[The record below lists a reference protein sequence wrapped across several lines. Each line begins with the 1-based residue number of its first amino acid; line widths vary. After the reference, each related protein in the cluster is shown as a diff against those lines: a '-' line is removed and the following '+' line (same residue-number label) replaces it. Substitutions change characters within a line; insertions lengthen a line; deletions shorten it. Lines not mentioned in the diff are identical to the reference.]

1 MNRGNNLAKLVAGI
15 VVIFAVVLVIVS
27 IISSS
32 SGRSTLEIN
41 TSNTEKV
48 ADNTENAADKGKND
62 YSSTTIEEKMDYLTK
77 KISVSTNS
85 PRKASVDLSGPS
97 LYDELPEIEKYPY
110 VVEGTGDINIEIFAS
125 PEKSGKD
132 KDGWIVEVAE
142 EFNQQGYTVDG
153 RTISVSVRNI
163 ASGLGADY
171 IISGKYVPD
180 AFTPSSM
187 LWGSLINAQGG
198 NVTIESERL
207 VGNVAGILV
216 NKSIKEKLVSTYG
229 KADVAAVLQAIVKNE
244 IVMGYT
250 NPLASSTGLNFL
262 LSTLNYY
269 DPKDLL
275 SEKAKSGFTTVQNNV
290 PYVAYTTMQMRESAA
305 SGKLSGMVMEYQ
317 TYVNDEELSKYE
329 FIPFGIRHD
338 NPLYEVGTLS
348 ADKKAVLDKFAEFC
362 LNESSQQ
369 KATDYG
375 FNGMN
380 EYTGEAYD
388 TNGGTV
394 LQAQQLWKQN
404 KDGGK
409 DIIAVF
415 VADTSGSMDGDPLN
429 QLKKSLINGAQY
441 INDNNYIGLVSY
453 SSDVTIELPVAK
465 FDLNQRAYFQ
475 GAVEDLQAV
484 GGTATY
490 DGITVAI
497 KMLLEAKASNPDAK
511 LMLFLLSDGET
522 NKGNALEYVEPLI
535 SQSQIPVYT
544 IGYNANIEALQAISN
559 INEAS
564 SINADSDDVI
574 YKIKS
579 LFNAQM

>member
-1 MNRGNNLAKLVAGI
+1 MNRGNNLTKFIIGI
-15 VVIFAVVLVIVS
+15 AVVFVFVLIIVS
-27 IISSS
+27 AISKL
-32 SGRSTLEIN
+32 SGGTIN
-41 TSNTEKV
+41 
-48 ADNTENAADKGKND
+48 KND
-62 YSSTTIEEKMDYLTK
+62 KEFEAFNSKTLNEKIEYLTK
-77 KISVSTNS
+77 SIKVDTNS
-85 PRKASVDLSGPS
+85 PRKASIDLTAPS
-97 LYDELPEIEKYPY
+97 LYDELPEIDKYPY
-110 VVEGTGDINIEIFAS
+110 VVEGKGDINIEIFAS
-125 PEKSGKD
+125 PEKSGSN
-132 KDGWIVEVAE
+132 KDGWIVEVAN
-142 EFNQQGYTVDG
+142 EFNKQGYTVG
-153 RTISVSVRNI
+153 GKTMSVSVRNI

-171 IISGKYVPD
+171 IISGKYTPD
-180 AFTPSSM
+180 AFSPSSE
-187 LWGSLINAQGG
+187 LWGNLIKAQGG
-198 NVTIESERL
+198 DVTVTADRL

-216 NKSIKEKLVSTYG
+216 NESTKDKLVSSYG
-229 KADVAAVLQAIVKNE
+229 KANMEAVLKAVVNNE

-262 LSTLNYY
+262 LSTLYYY
-269 DPKDLL
+269 DQKDLL
-275 SEKAKSGFTTVQNNV
+275 SDKAKAGFTSVQNNV

-305 SGKLSGMVMEYQ
+305 SGKLDGMVMEYQ
-317 TYVNDEELSKYE
+317 TYKNDEELSKYE

-348 ADKKAVLDKFAEFC
+348 EDKKSVLDAFAKYC
-362 LNESSQQ
+362 LEESSQSL
-369 KATDYG
+369 ATEYG
-375 FNGMN
+375 FNGLNDYQN
-380 EYTGEAYD
+380 ENYD

-415 VADTSGSMDGDPLN
+415 VADTSGSMDGDPIN
-429 QLKKSLINGAQY
+429 QLKKSLVNGAQY
-441 INDNNYIGLVSY
+441 INDNNYVGLVSY
-453 SSDVTIELPVAK
+453 SSDVTVELPIAK
-465 FDLNQRAYFQ
+465 FDLNQRSYFQ

-497 KMLLEAKASNPDAK
+497 DMLLKAKESNPDAK

-522 NKGNALEYVEPLI
+522 NEGNSLDYVEPI
-535 SQSQIPVYT
+535 IAGCQIPVYT
-544 IGYNANIEALQAISN
+544 IGYNANIDALQKISN

>member
-1 MNRGNNLAKLVAGI
+1 MSWLR
-15 VVIFAVVLVIVS
+15 
-27 IISSS
+27 
-32 SGRSTLEIN
+32 N
-41 TSNTEKV
+41 TAIKEM
-48 ADNTENAADKGKND
+48 
-62 YSSTTIEEKMDYLTK
+62 EEKMNGKNNLVK
-77 KISVSTNS
+77 FALGISVIFIVVLILVSMASKFSGVSNRDEKELETFNNKSLTEKLEYLSQSIKVGTNS
-85 PRKASVDLSGPS
+85 PRKASVDLATPS
-97 LYDELPEIEKYPY
+97 LYDELPEIEKYPL

-125 PEKSGKD
+125 PEKSGD
-132 KDGWIVEVAE
+132 GKDGWIVEVAKK
-142 EFNQQGYTVDG
+142 FNEQGYTIDG

-171 IISGKYVPD
+171 IISGKYAPD
-180 AFTPSSM
+180 AFSPSSI
-187 LWGSLINAQGG
+187 LWGNLIKAQGG
-198 NVTIESERL
+198 DVTIEADRL

-216 NKSIKEKLVSTYG
+216 SKSTKEMLESKYG
-229 KADVAAVLQAIVKNE
+229 AADMEAVLTAVVNNE
-244 IVMGYT
+244 MVMGYT

-269 DPKDLL
+269 DASNLL
-275 SEKAKSGFTTVQNNV
+275 SDKAKAGFTTFQNNV

-305 SGKLSGMVMEYQ
+305 SGKLDGMVMEYQ

-338 NPLYEVGTLS
+338 NPIYQVGALS
-348 ADKKAVLDKFAEFC
+348 EDKKAVLDQFTEYS
-362 LNESSQQ
+362 LNDSSQDL
-369 KATDYG
+369 AAEYG
-375 FNGMN
+375 FNGLN
-380 EYTGEAYD
+380 DYAGESYD
-388 TNGGTV
+388 VNGSTV

-415 VADTSGSMDGDPLN
+415 VADVSGSMDGDPIN

-453 SSDVTIELPVAK
+453 STDVEIELPIAK

-475 GAVEDLQAV
+475 GAVEDLQA
-484 GGTATY
+484 GGNTATY
-490 DGITVAI
+490 DGITVAV
-497 KMLLEAKASNPDAK
+497 KMLLEAKETNPDAK

-522 NKGNALEYVEPLI
+522 NIGNSLDYVEPVI
-535 SQSQIPVYT
+535 KESSIPVYT
-544 IGYNANIEALQAISN
+544 IGYNKDITALQAISN

>member
-1 MNRGNNLAKLVAGI
+1 MNRGNNLTKLIAGI
-15 VVIFAVVLVIVS
+15 VIIFAVILLVVS
-27 IISSS
+27 AISSLSGKATKESNATNISKTANETDNNQS
-32 SGRSTLEIN
+32 SYDN
-41 TSNTEKV
+41 TS
-48 ADNTENAADKGKND
+48 
-62 YSSTTIEEKMDYLTK
+62 IEEKLNYLTK
-77 KISVSTNS
+77 RINVSTNS

-97 LYDELPEIEKYPY
+97 LYDELPEIEKYPL
-110 VVEGTGDINIEIFAS
+110 VVEGTGEIKIEIFAS

-132 KDGWIVEVAE
+132 KDGWIVEVAQN
-142 EFNQQGYTVDG
+142 FNQQGYTVNG

-171 IISGKYVPD
+171 IISGKYIPD
-180 AFTPSSM
+180 AFTPSSK

-198 NVTIESERL
+198 DVTLESERL

-216 NKSIKEKLVSTYG
+216 DTSTKEKLVSSYG
-229 KADVAAVLQAIVKNE
+229 KADMEAVLKAVVKNE

-262 LSTLNYY
+262 LTTLNYY
-269 DPKDLL
+269 DPKNLL
-275 SEKAKSGFTTVQNNV
+275 SETAKAGFTSFQNNV

-305 SGKLSGMVMEYQ
+305 SGKLNGMVMEYQ
-317 TYVNDEELSKYE
+317 TYVNEEELSKYE

-348 ADKKAVLDKFAEFC
+348 GDKKAVLDQFTEFC

-369 KATDYG
+369 RATEFG
-375 FNGMN
+375 FNGLN
-380 EYTGEAYD
+380 DYQGEAYD

-415 VADTSGSMDGDPLN
+415 VADTSGSMDGDPIN

-453 SSDVTIELPVAK
+453 STDVTIELPITK

-490 DGITVAI
+490 DGITIAI
-497 KMLLEAKASNPDAK
+497 KMLMEAKASNPDAK

-522 NKGNALEYVEPLI
+522 NKGNALEKVEPLI

-544 IGYNANIEALQAISN
+544 IGYNANIDALQTISN

>member
-1 MNRGNNLAKLVAGI
+1 MKGMGIGMNRGNYTKLITGI
-15 VVIFAVVLVIVS
+15 AVVFVFVLILVSFISRATEGTGKSSKEVDAFSTKTLDEKIQYLNNS
-27 IISSS
+27 I
-32 SGRSTLEIN
+32 
-41 TSNTEKV
+41 KV
-48 ADNTENAADKGKND
+48 D
-62 YSSTTIEEKMDYLTK
+62 
-77 KISVSTNS
+77 TNS
-85 PRKASVDLSGPS
+85 PRKASIELTSPS
-97 LYDELPEIEKYPY
+97 LYDELPDINKYPY
-110 VVEGTGDINIEIFAS
+110 VVEGTGAINIEVFAS
-125 PEKSGKD
+125 PEKSGKN
-132 KDGWIVEVAE
+132 KDSWIVDVAK
-142 EFNQQGYTVDG
+142 EFNAQNYSIDG
-153 RTISVSVRNI
+153 KLISVSVRSM
-163 ASGLGADY
+163 ASGQGADY

-180 AFTPSSM
+180 AFTPSSE
-187 LWGSLINAQGG
+187 LWGNLINAQGG
-198 NVTIESERL
+198 NVTVEAKRL

-216 NKSIKEKLVSTYG
+216 NKSTKTKLESSYG
-229 KADVAAVLQAIVKNE
+229 KADMQAVLKAVVNNE
-244 IVMGYT
+244 MVMGYT

-269 DPKDLL
+269 DSKDLL
-275 SEKAKSGFTTVQNNV
+275 SNTAKEGFTSFQNNV
-290 PYVAYTTMQMRESAA
+290 PFVAYTTMQMRESAA
-305 SGKLSGMVMEYQ
+305 SGKLDGMVMEYQ

-348 ADKKAVLDKFAEFC
+348 DDKKAVLDQFSEYC
-362 LNESSQQ
+362 LNNTSQAL
-369 KATDYG
+369 ATEYG
-375 FNGMN
+375 FNGLN
-380 EYTGEAYD
+380 SYQSENYD

-394 LQAQQLWKQN
+394 LQAQQLWKEN

-415 VADTSGSMDGDPLN
+415 VADTSGSMDGDPIS

-441 INDNNYIGLVSY
+441 INDNNYVGLVSY
-453 SSDVTIELPVAK
+453 SSDVTVELPIAK

-475 GAVEDLQAV
+475 GAVEDMQAV

-490 DGITVAI
+490 DGITVAV
-497 KMLLEAKASNPDAK
+497 KMLLDAKVNNPNAK

-522 NKGNALEYVEPLI
+522 NEGNTLDFVQPVIEE
-535 SQSQIPVYT
+535 SGIPVYT
-544 IGYNANIEALQAISN
+544 IGYNANIEALQTISN

>member
-1 MNRGNNLAKLVAGI
+1 MNAKNNLMKFVGGI
-15 VVIFAVVLVIVS
+15 AVIFIAVLIIVS
-27 IISSS
+27 VISKSA
-32 SGRSTLEIN
+32 GNIDNNAN
-41 TSNTEKV
+41 TSNKEMETFNSKTLDEKIAYLSESINV
-48 ADNTENAADKGKND
+48 NTNA
-62 YSSTTIEEKMDYLTK
+62 
-77 KISVSTNS
+77 
-85 PRKASVDLSGPS
+85 PRKASIDLSSPT
-97 LYDELPEIEKYPY
+97 LYDELPEIDKYPY
-110 VVEGTGDINIEIFAS
+110 VTEGNGEINVEIFGS
-125 PEKSGKD
+125 PEKSGSD
-132 KDGWIVEVAE
+132 KDGWLAKVAKD
-142 EFNQQGYTVDG
+142 FNEQGYTVNG
-153 RTISVSVRNI
+153 KTISVSVRNI

-171 IISGKYVPD
+171 IISGKYAPD
-180 AFTPSSM
+180 AFSPSSE
-187 LWGSLINAQGG
+187 LWGNLINAQGG
-198 NVTIESERL
+198 SVTVEADRL

-216 NKSIKEKLVSTYG
+216 NKDTKDKLTKSYG
-229 KADVAAVLQAIVKNE
+229 KADMEAVLKAVVNNE

-269 DPKDLL
+269 DKDNLL
-275 SEKAKSGFTTVQNNV
+275 SDKAKQGFTTFQNNV

-305 SGKLSGMVMEYQ
+305 SGKLDGMVMEYQ
-317 TYVNDEELSKYE
+317 TYTNDAELSKYE

-348 ADKKAVLDKFAEFC
+348 ADKKSVLDQFKDYC
-362 LNESSQQ
+362 LNDSSQALA
-369 KATDYG
+369 KDYG
-375 FNGMN
+375 FNGLN
-380 EYTGEAYD
+380 DYVGEDYNTD
-388 TNGGTV
+388 GSTI

-415 VADTSGSMDGDPLN
+415 VADTSGSMDGDPMT
-429 QLKKSLINGAQY
+429 QLKKSLVNGAQY

-453 SSDVTIELPVAK
+453 SSDVTTELPIAK

-475 GAVEDLQAV
+475 GAIEDMQAG

-497 KMLLEAKASNPDAK
+497 NMLLEAKKANPNAK

-522 NKGNALEYVEPLI
+522 NEGHSLDFVEPVI
-535 SQSQIPVYT
+535 KESGIPVYT
-544 IGYNANIEALQAISN
+544 IGYNANIDALQTISN

-564 SINADSDDVI
+564 SINADSEDVI